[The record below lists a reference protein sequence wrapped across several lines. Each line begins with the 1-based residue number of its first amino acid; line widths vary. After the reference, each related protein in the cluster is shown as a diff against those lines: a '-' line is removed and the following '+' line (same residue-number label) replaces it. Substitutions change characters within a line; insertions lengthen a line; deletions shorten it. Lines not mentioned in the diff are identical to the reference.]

1 MPDNHVFITDFK
13 FPAILSA
20 LRAKSTRPKREP
32 KKGTLPRITI
42 IPTTRPSPKLKAS
55 SISTV
60 TSAISKQTTLVL
72 DSSSCHFPSL
82 SLPPV
87 QTSTSSV
94 SSYSSTYTIVETSLP
109 DLPTPTDEDTPISF
123 NRSLPSWRRDP
134 DRAKFVFGS
143 LARSIIDVTSDG
155 KSQAGVTN
163 NGEGHLCS
171 IEKPKAEGERTGN
184 MTASLYEAAISEK
197 CSTLKDQRLE
207 SIIIAMGL
215 NPLPS
220 ASTLHSDMGMF
231 EDKDKELGKMQLSKD
246 HEITHTVSTALMDTV
261 KSRELVVSDLLTW
274 VENSSSSSSQ

>member
-1 MPDNHVFITDFK
+1 MPDSHIFTTDFK

-20 LRAKSTRPKREP
+20 LRAKSTKPKREP
-32 KKGTLPRITI
+32 KKGMLPRITI
-42 IPTTRPSPKLKAS
+42 IPTTRLSPKLKAS

-60 TSAISKQTTLVL
+60 TSTISKQTTLVL

-82 SLPPV
+82 SLPP
-87 QTSTSSV
+87 TSTSSV
-94 SSYSSTYTIVETSLP
+94 SSYSSTYTIVESSLP

-155 KSQAGVTN
+155 RSQAGVTN
-163 NGEGHLCS
+163 NGKGHLHS
-171 IEKPKAEGERTGN
+171 IEKSKAEGERTGN
-184 MTASLYEAAISEK
+184 MMAPLHEAAISEK

-215 NPLPS
+215 NPLLS
-220 ASTLHSDMGMF
+220 ATTFHSDIGIF
-231 EDKDKELGKMQLSKD
+231 EDIGKELGKKQLSKD
-246 HEITHTVSTALMDTV
+246 HEITHTGSMAWMDTV
-261 KSRELVVSDLLTW
+261 KSRESVVSDLLTW
-274 VENSSSSSSQ
+274 VESSSSSSSQ